1 MKQLCEYLGGSHLYG
16 TNTPDSDVD
25 VRGVFM
31 NTEPSFILGLDRF
44 DHQISVQKAKD
55 GVEGHDLNLKE
66 VRHYFELCSKSNTEA
81 LESLFAPDE
90 AFRQVSPEWERIRSF
105 RGALFD
111 SDRLFDVLRGYAQ
124 GEFRLVSGERPGKI
138 GEKRAKGL
146 QMFGYSPRNMVHC
159 LRLLQTGILF
169 YRYGMYIVRWTNVRP
184 TNVRWTNLSFP
195 ENEVKEMRDLMM
207 DIKLNPHNY
216 NKESAKK
223 LYEAKD
229 KEMAE
234 TFEKSKRPRHA
245 FSRDVANKLLC
256 EFYLP
261 YLTK

>member
-90 AFRQVSPEWERIRSF
+90 AFRQVSPEWARIRSF

-124 GEFRLVSGERPGKI
+124 GEYRLVSGERPGKI

-146 QMFGYSPRNMVHC
+146 QMFGYSPRNLVHC

-169 YRYGMYIVRWTNVRP
+169 YRYGTYVVRWTNADWSP
-184 TNVRWTNLSFP
+184 
-195 ENEVKEMRDLMM
+195 EVKEMRDLMM

-216 NKESAKK
+216 NKDSAKK

-229 KEMAE
+229 EE
-234 TFEKSKRPRHA
+234 LQVTFAGSKRPRHA
-245 FSRDVANKLLC
+245 FCRDVANDLLR

-261 YLTK
+261 YLNRWKLTPTL